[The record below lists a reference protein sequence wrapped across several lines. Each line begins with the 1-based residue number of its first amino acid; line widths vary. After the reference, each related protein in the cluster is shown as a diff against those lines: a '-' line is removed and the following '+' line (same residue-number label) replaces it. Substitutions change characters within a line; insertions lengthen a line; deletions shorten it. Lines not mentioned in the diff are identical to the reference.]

1 MPEIAEVRT
10 VAKTLNK
17 RIIGK
22 KITGI
27 DFIYDKIILGDKE
40 EFKDIGCVS
49 GYKKYMRSDYTND
62 PDYQNIK
69 NKLLQH
75 KK

>member
-40 EFKDIGCVS
+40 EFKDIV
-49 GYKKYMRSDYTND
+49 
-62 PDYQNIK
+62 K
-69 NKLLQH
+69 NKTIKESDCLWSLCDFTFQ
-75 KK
+75 K

>member
-40 EFKDIGCVS
+40 EFKDMLEEENV
-49 GYKKYMRSDYTND
+49 DLNA
-62 PDYQNIK
+62 
-69 NKLLQH
+69 
-75 KK
+75 